1 MVFGNGVKNIQ
12 AVAYNGARTVYGSS
26 NFFLFAGNVTTGVTI
41 LKMNVPFAR
50 WELMPWENT

>member
-1 MVFGNGVKNIQ
+1 MIQ
-12 AVAYNGARTVYGSS
+12 NKRPWCLGAAYVTAE
-26 NFFLFAGNVTTGVTI
+26 FAGNVTTGVTI